1 MTPRTLVD
9 IFRNLEK
16 TPKPDLLLEKKS
28 GAWTPVSTAQFMD
41 TVKAVSSALEGLGV
55 EPGGRVALLSE
66 NRPEWSIVDF
76 ACQCYGAVLVP
87 IFPTMMADQVA
98 YLLKDSGATVAFVSA
113 GEQAKKVIGVRD
125 ASAEVKAV
133 LRHVVA
139 FDASALAG
147 VEPFTDFLE
156 KGKAAYAA
164 DPAAFEKRADARKP
178 DDLATFIYTSGTT
191 GEPKGA
197 MLTQSN
203 FVSNVVAACAIVP
216 FDSTAVALSFLPLS
230 HVFERTIEYAYYHRS
245 VTIAYA
251 ESIDKLRDNLA
262 EVNPHLFGAVPRVY
276 EKVYARVQEN
286 LAKSS
291 PGKRK
296 LFARAVEVGKKVVAL
311 RARKQTPDFAL
322 ALQHF
327 AFERLVYRK
336 VRAALGSRF
345 RFAISGGA
353 PLARELA
360 EFFWAVGVEIYEG
373 YGLTE
378 TSPVIALA
386 CPSAW
391 RFGTVG
397 KVVPGVECRIA
408 ADGEILTRGP
418 HIMKG
423 YYNKPKETAEAID
436 ADGWFHTGD
445 IGVLD
450 AEGFL
455 SITDRKK
462 EILVNSNGKNIAPAP
477 IESFLKSQD
486 FISLPVIIG
495 DKRKFLSCLII
506 PNFEKL
512 ATWADANGLA
522 GRPMEELVQEP
533 RILALFQSSVDRW
546 NDGKSHEQLVHRFA
560 VLPKDLTIESGELT
574 PTLKVKRRIVDQHYK
589 HLIDGMYEG
598 AGG

>member
-1 MTPRTLVD
+1 
-9 IFRNLEK
+9 
-16 TPKPDLLLEKKS
+16 
-28 GAWTPVSTAQFMD
+28 
-41 TVKAVSSALEGLGV
+41 
-55 EPGGRVALLSE
+55 
-66 NRPEWSIVDF
+66 
-76 ACQCYGAVLVP
+76 
-87 IFPTMMADQVA
+87 
-98 YLLKDSGATVAFVSA
+98 
-113 GEQAKKVIGVRD
+113 
-125 ASAEVKAV
+125 
-133 LRHVVA
+133 
-139 FDASALAG
+139 
-147 VEPFTDFLE
+147 
-156 KGKAAYAA
+156 
-164 DPAAFEKRADARKP
+164 
-178 DDLATFIYTSGTT
+178 
-191 GEPKGA
+191 
-197 MLTQSN
+197 
-203 FVSNVVAACAIVP
+203 
-216 FDSTAVALSFLPLS
+216 
-230 HVFERTIEYAYYHRS
+230 

-251 ESIDKLRDNLA
+251 ESIDKLRDNLT

-291 PGKRK
+291 AGKRK
-296 LFARAVEVGKKVVAL
+296 LFARAVEVGRKVVAL
-311 RARKQTPDFAL
+311 KAKKQTPDFAL

-360 EFFWAVGVEIYEG
+360 EFFWAVGVEVYEG

-386 CPSAW
+386 CPAAW

-397 KVVPGVECRIA
+397 KIVPGVECRIA

-423 YYNKPKETAEAID
+423 YYGKPKETAEAID
-436 ADGWFHTGD
+436 PEGWFHTGD

-486 FISLPVIIG
+486 FVSLPVIIG

-512 ATWADANGLA
+512 AAWADANGLA
-522 GRPMEELVQEP
+522 GRPMDQLVREP
-533 RILALFQSSVDRW
+533 RVLARVQSAIDRW
-546 NDGKSHEQLVHRFA
+546 NEGKAHEQLVHRFA
-560 VLPKDLTIESGELT
+560 VVPKDLTIESGELT
-574 PTLKVKRRIVDQHYK
+574 PTLMVKRRIVDQHYQ
-589 HLIDGMYEG
+589 HLIDEMYEG
-598 AGG
+598 SGA